1 MDKDFID
8 FVAKQQNKKNIN
20 KHMLSKDIIQ
30 ASMPFFLMYKKALVI
45 NNKDFAVKLIL
56 GNLVYSLILITS
68 DNFDEALYFAK
79 QLNETVVEAITKSEK
94 EFMKR
99 R

>member
-1 MDKDFID
+1 MDKEFMD
-8 FVAKQQNKKNIN
+8 FVAKQNKKNKN
-20 KHMLSKDIIQ
+20 KHMLLEDILQ
-30 ASMPFFLMYKKALVI
+30 ASMPFFLVYKKALVI
-45 NNKDFAVKLIL
+45 NKDFAVNVIL
-56 GNLVYSLILITS
+56 GNLVYTLILITS